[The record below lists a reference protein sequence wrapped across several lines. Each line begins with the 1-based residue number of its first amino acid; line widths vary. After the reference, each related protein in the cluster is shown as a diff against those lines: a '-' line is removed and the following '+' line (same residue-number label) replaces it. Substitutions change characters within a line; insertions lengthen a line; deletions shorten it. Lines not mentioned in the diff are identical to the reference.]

1 MVFLCYIV
9 FLNSLNKNFPVLQ
22 EKYFQLKNQKF
33 VMEYNI
39 RKATQSDLSSI
50 LEIVNHAIANTTAIY
65 DYDPRSI
72 EQQTVIFETKKANG
86 FPLFVLEVENQIL
99 GFGTYDT
106 FRTKIGYRFTVEHS
120 VYVKDGSAGKGIGAL
135 LLQKLIETAKEENYH
150 IMIGVI
156 DASNENSIKF
166 HERFGF
172 QSIGILKEVGFKFDR
187 WLDANLM
194 TLKL

>member
-1 MVFLCYIV
+1 MEYIV
-9 FLNSLNKNFPVLQ
+9 
-22 EKYFQLKNQKF
+22 
-33 VMEYNI
+33 
-39 RKATQSDLSSI
+39 RTATSSDLPSI
-50 LEIVNHAIANTTAIY
+50 LEIVNYAIANTTAIY
-65 DYDPRSI
+65 DYDARTL
-72 EQQTVIFETKKANG
+72 EQQTIIFETKNEKG
-86 FPLFVLEVENQIL
+86 FPIFVIENENKIL

-120 VYVKDGSAGKGIGAL
+120 VYVKEGFAGKGIGAL
-135 LLQKLIETAKEENYH
+135 LLQKLIETAREENYH

-156 DASNENSIKF
+156 DATNENSIRF

-187 WLDANLM
+187 WLDANFM

>member
-9 FLNSLNKNFPVLQ
+9 ILNSLNKNFPLLKA
-22 EKYFQLKNQKF
+22 KYLQLKNQKF
-33 VMEYNI
+33 VMEYNV

-65 DYDPRSI
+65 DYEARSL
-72 EQQTVIFETKKANG
+72 EQQTLIFETKKANG
-86 FPLFVLEVENQIL
+86 FPIFVLEVENQIL

-120 VYVKDGSAGKGIGAL
+120 VYVKDGFAGKGIGAL
-135 LLQKLIETAKEENYH
+135 LLQKLIDTAKEEKYH
-150 IMIGVI
+150 IMVGVI

-172 QSIGILKEVGFKFDR
+172 QSMGILKEVGFKFDR

>member
-1 MVFLCYIV
+1 
-9 FLNSLNKNFPVLQ
+9 
-22 EKYFQLKNQKF
+22 
-33 VMEYNI
+33 MEYTL

-65 DYDPRSI
+65 DYDLRTL
-72 EQQTVIFETKKANG
+72 EQQALIFE
-86 FPLFVLEVENQIL
+86 IL

-120 VYVKDGSAGKGIGAL
+120 VYVKEGFEGKGIGAL

-150 IMIGVI
+150 VMIGVI

-172 QSIGILKEVGFKFDR
+172 QSMGILKEVGYKFDR

-194 TLKL
+194 SLKL

>member
-1 MVFLCYIV
+1 MESIV
-9 FLNSLNKNFPVLQ
+9 
-22 EKYFQLKNQKF
+22 
-33 VMEYNI
+33 
-39 RKATQSDLSSI
+39 RKATVSDLTSI
-50 LEIVNHAIANTTAIY
+50 LEIVNHAILNTTAIY
-65 DYDPRSI
+65 DYDVRTLE
-72 EQQTVIFETKKANG
+72 EQTIIFESKKDRN
-86 FPLFVLEVENQIL
+86 FPTFVAELNNEVV

-120 VYVKDGSAGKGIGAL
+120 VYVKEGFSGKGIGAL
-135 LLQKLIETAKEENYH
+135 LLQKLIETAKEQDYH

-156 DASNENSIKF
+156 DASNENSIRF

-172 QSIGILKEVGFKFDR
+172 QSMGILKEVGFKFER